1 MKYVLYHSS
10 ITGDRSAMQ
19 KLKEHAENGKV
30 VAEFFDDLSRSDTT
44 PELNKALQKS
54 RETGAMLL
62 ILDLSVVDNLEASEK
77 EGIQIK
83 RIT

>member
-54 RETGAMLL
+54 RETRAMLL
-62 ILDLSVVDNLEASEK
+62 ILDLSVVEILKLQKKKAF
-77 EGIQIK
+77 
-83 RIT
+83 R